1 MHTVE
6 EQQRLYGKTKK
17 GLLMYQIQVYPFSNV
32 RLKWLPEVFKK
43 KPLEKSPEWDA
54 VLLYH
59 HYFTEVKNFSLS

>member
-43 KPLEKSPEWDA
+43 KPLEKSPE
-54 VLLYH
+54 
-59 HYFTEVKNFSLS
+59 